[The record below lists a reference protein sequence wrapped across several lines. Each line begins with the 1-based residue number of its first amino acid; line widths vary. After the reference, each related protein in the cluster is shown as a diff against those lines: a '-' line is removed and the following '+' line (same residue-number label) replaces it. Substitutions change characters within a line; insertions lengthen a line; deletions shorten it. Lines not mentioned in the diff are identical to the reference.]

1 MSTIT
6 ESLIAARAIA
16 IIRGDHTPRIR
27 EIAAALLDGGVL
39 AIEVTM
45 NSPGAVDAIRILAE
59 EYGDRLLVGAGTVIE
74 VEQVEV
80 VADVGAR
87 FIVSPDTYAP
97 VIAAARER
105 GLATAPG
112 ALTPTEIRTAVR
124 AGADLV
130 KLFPATLGGP
140 DYLRQIRAPLNH
152 VKFVPT
158 GGINAGNVAEYL
170 KAGAVA
176 VGFGSAL
183 VKDDFDGSPEA
194 MDVLTARAR
203 EIMSAIQAVS

>member
-1 MSTIT
+1 MNAIT
-6 ESLIAARAIA
+6 ESLITARAIA

-27 EIAAALLDGGVL
+27 EIASALLDGGVR

-45 NSPGAVDAIRILAE
+45 NSPGAVDAIRILAD

-74 VEQVEV
+74 IEQVEA

-87 FIVSPDTYAP
+87 FIVSPDTYPP
-97 VIAAARER
+97 VIVAARER

-124 AGADLV
+124 AGADFV

-140 DYLRQIRAPLNH
+140 DYLRQIRAPLH
-152 VKFVPT
+152 DVKFVPT
-158 GGINAGNVAEYL
+158 GGINAQNVAEYL

-183 VKDDFDGSPEA
+183 VKNDFDGSPEA
-194 MDVLTARAR
+194 IAALTARAR
-203 EIMSAIQAVS
+203 EIMNAIQTAS